1 MGNLDLL
8 ENASMA
14 SVKGPMRRPK
24 HRQVQNPPQSA
35 SQPVPGTELRQ
46 QQRATGQIQPVTHA
60 QSARFCERMPW
71 ATLVLTGLVWVYVWF
86 WIHPPLLYDH
96 AWKPFYIE
104 TAFVTRAV
112 SQPGGILAYAAAFL
126 GQLNQFAVAGAL
138 VTAAMI
144 GLLGSIAANT
154 MRRNALIALP
164 CAVVPGLAILV
175 MEGRYAHGVYD
186 VGLGAL
192 LSAGAWS
199 VWKRFGQAT
208 AWRSLGLVLADSA
221 VLYWLAGAT
230 FAMVFALSAS
240 ITATRSK
247 SSVLGAWPCWLVTA
261 TVLAIGVLNSQQLAN
276 EFMTGRPDIATIL
289 AKGIIYFCLPV
300 VAGLAPKIP
309 GRSEL
314 SMPSHLPRSASHG
327 SEQESPTA
335 MPVSR
340 RNRFM
345 LVATLVVAAVVLW
358 LTFDSQ
364 TKLLGSIKLAAL
376 EHKWESVL
384 TLARQLKTEPTPV
397 VRLAIARALYHE
409 GKLNKEL
416 FAYPQRKGVE
426 ILPSLREGLEVCDL
440 LADTMIEL
448 GQVNLAEHFAHES
461 LELQGERPRTLW
473 QLGRIYVLKDQPKA
487 AAVFLRRLSLVP
499 FHRTRA
505 LERLK
510 ALERDPA
517 LSSEP
522 DIAPVRPLR
531 VTSDIAD
538 SGLPTEVVARQC
550 LGSNKSNRMA
560 FEFMLAHYLL
570 ETNLDQ
576 LAKNVEFLG
585 NYGVWETPRHI
596 EEALLLRDSLAGTN
610 QTTSIRRPTS
620 APVAQRFEL
629 FRKTLRANNGKV
641 EGIEDVL
648 MRDFGDTY
656 WFYHLFGRTFGA
668 KVTTYKAP
676 K

>member
-1 MGNLDLL
+1 
-8 ENASMA
+8 
-14 SVKGPMRRPK
+14 MRRPK
-24 HRQVQNPPQSA
+24 HKHAQSPPQSA
-35 SQPVPGTELRQ
+35 RQPPPAAQLREQ
-46 QQRATGQIQPVTHA
+46 QHVTTQIRPTVHA
-60 QSARFCERMPW
+60 LSAQFRNRIPW
-71 ATLVLTGLVWVYVWF
+71 AALFLTGLVWVYVCF

-96 AWKPFYIE
+96 AWKPFYME
-104 TAFVTRAV
+104 KDFFARAV
-112 SQPGGILAYAAAFL
+112 SQPGGLIAYAAAFL
-126 GQLNQFAVAGAL
+126 GQLNQFSAAGAL
-138 VTAAMI
+138 VTAAII
-144 GLLGSIAANT
+144 GLLGSAAANT
-154 MRRNALIALP
+154 VRRNAIIVSL
-164 CAVVPGLAILV
+164 CAVTPGLAILV

-192 LSAGAWS
+192 LAAGAWFVS
-199 VWKRFGQAT
+199 RRFGQA
-208 AWRSLGLVLADSA
+208 AGWLLFCLVLAISA
-221 VLYWLAGAT
+221 ALYWLAGAI
-230 FAMVFALSAS
+230 FANVFVLSAS
-240 ITATRSK
+240 IIATRSK
-247 SSVLGAWPCWLVTA
+247 SSILGAWPYWLVTA
-261 TVLAIGVLNSQQLAN
+261 IVLAIDVLNSQQLAK
-276 EFMTGRPDIATIL
+276 EFMTGRPDMPTIF
-289 AKGIIYFCLPV
+289 AKGLIYLYLPV
-300 VAGLAPKIP
+300 IAGLAPKIP
-309 GRSEL
+309 GTSD
-314 SMPSHLPRSASHG
+314 SPKPSHLPESASHSSG
-327 SEQESPTA
+327 KEP
-335 MPVSR
+335 PVATPFSR
-340 RNRFM
+340 RDGSV
-345 LVATLVVAAVVLW
+345 LALTLVVAAIVLR
-358 LTFDSQ
+358 LTFDGQ

-376 EHKWESVL
+376 EHNWDAAL
-384 TLARQLKTEPTPV
+384 TLARELKTEPTPV
-397 VRLAIARALYHE
+397 VRLAIARALYHQ

-416 FAYPQRKGVE
+416 FSFPQRKGVE

-461 LELQGERPRTLW
+461 LELEGERPRTLW

-487 AAVFLRRLSLVP
+487 AAVFLKRLSLVP

-505 LERLK
+505 LERLI

-522 DIAPVRPLR
+522 DIARVRSLR
-531 VTSDIAD
+531 VTNDIAD
-538 SGLPTEVVARQC
+538 SGLPTEVVVRQC

-585 NYGVWETPRHI
+585 DYGVWETPRHI

-610 QTTSIRRPTS
+610 QATPSRRPTS

-629 FRKTLRANNGKV
+629 LRNTLRANNGKV
-641 EGIEDVL
+641 DGIEGVL

-668 KVTTYKAP
+668 KVKTYNAP

>member
-1 MGNLDLL
+1 
-8 ENASMA
+8 
-14 SVKGPMRRPK
+14 MRRPK
-24 HRQVQNPPQSA
+24 HKHAQSPPQSA
-35 SQPVPGTELRQ
+35 RQ
-46 QQRATGQIQPVTHA
+46 QPPAAQLREQQRVTSQIHPTPRALSA
-60 QSARFCERMPW
+60 QFLNRIPW
-71 ATLVLTGLVWVYVWF
+71 ATLLLTGLVWVYVCF

-96 AWKPFYIE
+96 AWKPFYME
-104 TAFVTRAV
+104 KDFFARAV
-112 SQPGGILAYAAAFL
+112 SRPGGLIACAAAFL
-126 GQLNQFAVAGAL
+126 GQLNQFSVAGAL
-138 VTAAMI
+138 VTAAII
-144 GLLGSIAANT
+144 GLLVSATANT
-154 MRRNALIALP
+154 VRHNAIIVSL
-164 CAVVPGLAILV
+164 CAATPGLAIL
-175 MEGRYAHGVYD
+175 MMAGRYAHGVYD

-192 LSAGAWS
+192 LAAGAWFVS
-199 VWKRFGQAT
+199 RRFGQA
-208 AWRSLGLVLADSA
+208 AHWLSFCLVLAISVA
-221 VLYWLAGAT
+221 LYWLAGAI
-230 FAMVFALSAS
+230 FATVFVLSAS

-247 SSVLGAWPCWLVTA
+247 SSILGAWHYWLVTA
-261 TVLAIGVLNSQQLAN
+261 IVLAIGMLDSQQLAK
-276 EFMTGRPDIATIL
+276 EFVTGRPDMPTTL
-289 AKGIIYFCLPV
+289 AKGLIYLYLPII
-300 VAGLAPKIP
+300 AGLAPKIP
-309 GRSEL
+309 DTSEL
-314 SMPSHLPRSASHG
+314 PKPSHLPESASHNSG
-327 SEQESPTA
+327 KELPTA
-335 MPVSR
+335 KPFSP
-340 RNRFM
+340 RNG
-345 LVATLVVAAVVLW
+345 LVLAATLVVAAVVLR

-376 EHKWESVL
+376 EHEWESVL
-384 TLARQLKTEPTPV
+384 TLARQLKAEPTPV

-461 LELQGERPRTLW
+461 LELEGERPRTLW

-499 FHRTRA
+499 FHRTKA
-505 LERLK
+505 LQRLK

-522 DIAPVRPLR
+522 DIARVRPLR
-531 VTSDIAD
+531 VTNDIAD

-596 EEALLLRDSLAGTN
+596 EEALLLRDSIAGTN
-610 QTTSIRRPTS
+610 QTTSVRRPTS
-620 APVAQRFEL
+620 APVAQRFEHL
-629 FRKTLRANNGKV
+629 RNTLRANNGKV
-641 EGIEDVL
+641 DGIEGVL

-668 KVTTYKAP
+668 KVRTYKAP